1 MKHESIHRVI
11 TDLVH
16 NCPEKGIGYVQK
28 NGDINFYTYSKT
40 YELALRVLDGF
51 HKQGLGKN
59 DKLIIAL
66 DKNEEIIP
74 AFWACFLGGIIP
86 SLMQAPVS
94 FALHNQPLN
103 KINSAWHILQQPLV
117 LLSKKTASLAD
128 STIQSWKPLS
138 FEDVLS
144 DVPANRIEQT
154 DLNDPVFI
162 QFSSGSTGQPKGIV
176 LTNNNIL
183 SNIHDISVT
192 NNINPLTIP
201 VNWMPLYH
209 DMGLIGF
216 HLTPLYAQCS
226 QYLIDTVDFIKNPVI
241 WLDTITKLGVDV
253 TAGPVFGQALTLRYL
268 ERRKNNLW
276 DFSSVRCFFNG
287 AEPISAEIMTRFM
300 DAMGKYG
307 FKETAMIPC
316 YGMAEATLAI
326 SMRTKI
332 VPPSVIS
339 FSRTALYHEQ
349 LADLCQGENDCIK
362 LVGVGQAMG
371 YNKIRIVNDDG
382 IAVADREVGHIQI
395 RGRNV
400 TSHFFNPDIN
410 RGEVFD
416 GSWLNTGDMGFF
428 FKKELF
434 ITGRAKDLIFVN
446 GQNYYAH
453 DLEQAIAEEKNEL
466 FGKIAC
472 CAVFDEIIGHD
483 KLLLFIVGPQNRKF
497 AQQYESVRIFF
508 NKQFGLQPDEII
520 PIKSSEMPR
529 TSSGK
534 MQRYKLAESYQK
546 GVFDDHLK
554 F

>member
-1 MKHESIHRVI
+1 MKHHSLQRVI
-11 TDLVH
+11 TDLVQ
-16 NCPEKGIGYVQK
+16 NCPEKGIGYIQK
-28 NGDINFYTYSKT
+28 NGDINFFTYEKT
-40 YELALRVLDGF
+40 HELALRVLDGL

-94 FALHNQPLN
+94 YAIQNQPLN
-103 KINSAWHILQQPLV
+103 KINSAWRILQQPLI
-117 LLSKKTASLAD
+117 LLSKKSASPPD
-128 STIQSWKPLS
+128 STIQSWKSIS

-144 DVPANRIEQT
+144 NCLATSVAQT
-154 DLNDPVFI
+154 NLNDPAFI

-176 LTNNNIL
+176 LTNNNVL
-183 SNIHDISVT
+183 ANIHDISVT
-192 NNINPLTIP
+192 NNINPLTVP

-268 ERRKNNLW
+268 ERRKNTLW

-287 AEPISAEIMTRFM
+287 AEPISADIMTRFM
-300 DAMGKYG
+300 DAMGRYG
-307 FKETAMIPC
+307 FQETAMIPC

-332 VPPSVIS
+332 VPPTVIS
-339 FSRTALYHEQ
+339 FCRKTLYHEK
-349 LADLCQGENDCIK
+349 LASTCTDNNDCIK

-371 YNKIRIVNDDG
+371 NNKVRIVNDDG
-382 IAVADREVGHIQI
+382 IALAEREVGQIQI
-395 RGRNV
+395 QGRNV

-410 RGEVFD
+410 RDEVFD
-416 GSWLNTGDMGFF
+416 GPWLNTGDMGFF
-428 FKKELF
+428 FRKELF

-453 DLEQAIAEEKNEL
+453 DLEQAVIEEKNDL

-472 CAVFDEIIGHD
+472 CAVFDEIRGHD
-483 KLLLFIVGPQNRKF
+483 KLLLFIVGPQNKKF
-497 AQQYESVRIFF
+497 AEQYESVRILF
-508 NKQFGLQPDEII
+508 NKQLGLQPDEII

-534 MQRYKLAESYQK
+534 LQRYKLAESYQQ
-546 GVFDDHLK
+546 GVFDHYLK